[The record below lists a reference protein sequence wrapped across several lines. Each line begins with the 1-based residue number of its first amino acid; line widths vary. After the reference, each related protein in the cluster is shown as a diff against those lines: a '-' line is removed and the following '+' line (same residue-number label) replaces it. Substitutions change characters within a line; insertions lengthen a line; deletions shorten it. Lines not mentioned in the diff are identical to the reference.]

1 MRKLLLT
8 FVCGMALL
16 AQPAAAKSLVE
27 KVRDATA
34 ILYSQSASGGM
45 RMHCTATVFEAHDRD
60 DKKGYL
66 LATAAHCV
74 AIDDLITSKVK
85 VSGASFFISFDKVS
99 KKVFHPVHVEAAGF
113 QSRGDDFAVLH
124 AYTDE
129 EWDIL
134 ELGDV
139 SSLEPM
145 DEVLNVSAP
154 AGLGLQVLKGHISL
168 VSINRPVKTW
178 GLNWQSAML
187 VNLSSGPGASGS
199 AVVSVKQKKIIGF
212 VVGGIGGNPTTVVLT
227 VNRFALFVQAA
238 RIGRYAWF

>member
-1 MRKLLLT
+1 MRKLLFA
-8 FVCGMALL
+8 FVCSMSLL
-16 AQPAAAKSLVE
+16 AQPATAKSFVE
-27 KVRDATA
+27 KARDATA
-34 ILYSQSASGGM
+34 ILYSQSTSGGM
-45 RMHCTATVFEAHDRD
+45 RMHCTATVFEAHERD
-60 DKKGYL
+60 GKKGYL
-66 LATAAHCV
+66 LVTAAHCV
-74 AIDDLITSKVK
+74 AVDNLITSKVK
-85 VSGASFFISFDKVS
+85 VSGASFFISFDNEPKQ
-99 KKVFHPVHVEAAGF
+99 VFHPVHVEGAGF

-129 EWDIL
+129 EWEVL

-139 SSLEPM
+139 SSLKPM

-168 VSINRPVKTW
+168 VSINRPVKTR

-199 AVVSVKQKKIIGF
+199 AVVSVEQEKIIGF
-212 VVGGIGGNPTTVVLT
+212 VVGGIGGNPTTVVLP
-227 VNRFALFVQAA
+227 VSRFTLFVQSA

>member
-1 MRKLLLT
+1 M
-8 FVCGMALL
+8 
-16 AQPAAAKSLVE
+16 
-27 KVRDATA
+27 
-34 ILYSQSASGGM
+34 
-45 RMHCTATVFEAHDRD
+45 
-60 DKKGYL
+60 
-66 LATAAHCV
+66 
-74 AIDDLITSKVK
+74 
-85 VSGASFFISFDKVS
+85 
-99 KKVFHPVHVEAAGF
+99 HVEAAGF

-154 AGLGLQVLKGHISL
+154 AGLGLQVLTGHISL
-168 VSINRPVKTW
+168 VSIDRPVKTW

-199 AVVSVKQKKIIGF
+199 AVVSVEQEKIIGF
-212 VVGGIGGNPTTVVLT
+212 VVGGIRGNPTAVVLT
-227 VNRFALFVQAA
+227 VNRFALFMRSA
-238 RIGRYAWF
+238 RLGRYAFGILPL